1 MEKVSMFVKLL
12 FLEDRNKFRNYV
24 LVGRKIS
31 RVFRNNVKW
40 GNWKVFVSSIN
51 LKVLICFEFFFWS
64 WDKKNIFFFL
74 EMEFGIFIMLGVVFI
89 LVIVLGNCGFFLVWV
104 WINLEEKVNLRCVF
118 KFMFVRGSLFMW
130 LLLMSLVKF

>member
-1 MEKVSMFVKLL
+1 MFVKLL

-24 LVGRKIS
+24 SVGRKIS